1 MIVTSRARTLLHGTV
16 AAAILLSACSAEKQ
30 ASTPP
35 KPGTIAYSWYAANE
49 SWKTGDYDKA
59 LEHLSRLATAQ
70 SEYRERSRQWVLV
83 AAAGVADGYRELA
96 DAYEAGSRVNKSLT
110 GEYRKRAME
119 LRTAASNAAIL
130 YAETIHDALKKEK
143 DIHVKLDI
151 PFPAGS
157 AAEPAQL
164 TRISKGISVKGPEHD
179 TVKRAMATRG
189 VVRFASNLAAVDGNA
204 ESAKS
209 QFAAPPRE
217 VALPAMAKA
226 LLDLADLYGSRKLDY
241 PKKGHALCQE
251 ASQLLSLLPAESKGR
266 KQLEARLKDELK
278 RFAIKA

>member
-1 MIVTSRARTLLHGTV
+1 MIVTSGTRALRYGTLATAL
-16 AAAILLSACSAEKQ
+16 LLSACSAEKQ

-49 SWKTGDYDKA
+49 AWKSADYDKA

-96 DAYEAGSRVNKSLT
+96 DAYEAGGRLNKSAA

-119 LRTAASNAAIL
+119 LRTAANNAAIL
-130 YAETIHDALKKEK
+130 YAETIHDALNKEK
-143 DIHVKLDI
+143 DIKLKLDI
-151 PFPAGS
+151 PFPQGS
-157 AAEPAQL
+157 AAEPPQL
-164 TRISKGISVKGPEHD
+164 TRISKGMPVKSAEHD

-189 VVRFASNLAAVDGNA
+189 VVKFASNLGAVDGNA
-204 ESAKS
+204 ETAKG

-217 VALPAMAKA
+217 VAFPAMAKT
-226 LLDLADLYGSRKLDY
+226 LLDLADLYSSRKLDY
-241 PKKGHALCQE
+241 PKKGNALCQE
-251 ASQLLSLLPAESKGR
+251 ASQLLSLLPTGSKER
-266 KQLEARLKDELK
+266 KQLEARVKDELK
-278 RFAIKA
+278 RFAVKA